1 MHKKL
6 CLFLD
11 TKEIEYIVKKLFKAT
26 HLHKS
31 SRNKARS
38 AKRKHMEGSNR
49 FLLVDY

>member
-49 FLLVDY
+49 LLLVGY